1 MKKRAWFFLALGLL
15 MALVYAQ
22 LSRPQAEAFL
32 QNPSGQAVLEVFQR
46 IQQSYLNP
54 LSREELNKVL
64 EGAIGGM
71 VGALKDPFTS
81 YSPPQRASLR
91 QEDLR
96 GEFFGIG
103 ATLSPVNPD
112 GTGAKVE
119 GVMKGLPAQR
129 AGIRAGD
136 VILEVDGEDVTG
148 LPLQEIV
155 ARIRGREGTKVTLK
169 IRREGV
175 PAPLVFELVREK
187 VEIISVTQG
196 MIGDVGYVG
205 LETFGN
211 FKVEEQLRQAVE
223 ELKRKGAKKLIL
235 DLRDNS
241 GGLLDQGCA
250 VASDFLKEGPIVYT
264 RTRTLTR
271 VYCEASGRPIWEGP
285 MVVLVN
291 GNSASASEIVAG
303 ALQDYGRAK
312 IIGEKT
318 FGKGVGQTPYTLANG
333 GELTLVT
340 FEWLTPKKRAINK
353 EGLKPDVEVKDT
365 RFPTPFSFQGA
376 GVPAGA
382 EVTVTV
388 NGKTVRVKADGEGK
402 FTYAEPQKSRPLPED
417 RGQAVLDLENDAI
430 LKRALEVLGR

>member
-1 MKKRAWFFLALGLL
+1 MKKGAWFLIVAGLL
-15 MALVYAQ
+15 VALVYAQ

-32 QNPSGQAVLEVFQR
+32 QNPNGQALMEVFQR
-46 IQQSYLNP
+46 LQQDYLKP
-54 LSREELNKVL
+54 LSREELDKAL
-64 EGAIGGM
+64 EGAIGGIL
-71 VGALKDPFTS
+71 GTLKDPFTS

-112 GTGAKVE
+112 GTGARIG

-129 AGIRAGD
+129 AGIKAGD
-136 VILEVDGEDVTG
+136 VILEVDGEDVTS
-148 LPLQEIV
+148 LPLADIV
-155 ARIRGREGTKVTLK
+155 ARIRGREGTKVILT
-169 IRREGV
+169 IQREGV
-175 PAPLVFELVREK
+175 PAPLKFELIREK

-196 MIGDVGYVG
+196 MIGEIGYVG
-205 LETFGN
+205 LETFAN
-211 FKVEEQLRQAVE
+211 FKVEDQLRQAIE
-223 ELKRKGAKKLIL
+223 DLKRKGAKKLIL
-235 DLRDNS
+235 DLRDNG

-250 VASDFLKEGPIVYT
+250 VASDFLKEGPIVYI

-271 VYCEASGRPIWEGP
+271 VYCEASGNSIWTGP

-312 IIGEKT
+312 VIGERT
-318 FGKGVGQTPYTLANG
+318 FGKGVGQTPYTLSNG

-340 FEWLTPKKRAINK
+340 FEWLTPKRRAINQ
-353 EGLKPDVEVKDT
+353 EGLKPDIEVKDT

-376 GVPAGA
+376 GVSPGT

-388 NGKTVRVKADGEGK
+388 NGKTIKVKADGEGK

-417 RGQAVLDLENDAI
+417 RGQAVLDLEGDAI
-430 LKRALEVLGR
+430 LKRAVEELK

>member
-1 MKKRAWFFLALGLL
+1 MKKGAWFLIVAGLL
-15 MALVYAQ
+15 VALVYAQ

-32 QNPSGQAVLEVFQR
+32 QNPNGQALMEVFQR
-46 IQQSYLNP
+46 LQQDYLKP
-54 LSREELNKVL
+54 LSREELDKAL
-64 EGAIGGM
+64 EGAIGGIL
-71 VGALKDPFTS
+71 GTLKDPFTS

-112 GTGAKVE
+112 GTGARIE

-129 AGIRAGD
+129 AGIKAGD
-136 VILEVDGEDVTG
+136 VILEVDGEDVTN
-148 LPLQEIV
+148 LPLADIV
-155 ARIRGREGTKVTLK
+155 ARIRGREGTKVILT
-169 IRREGV
+169 IQREGV
-175 PAPLVFELVREK
+175 PAPLKFELIREK

-196 MIGDVGYVG
+196 MIGEIGYVG
-205 LETFGN
+205 LETFAN
-211 FKVEEQLRQAVE
+211 FKVEDQLRQAIE
-223 ELKRKGAKKLIL
+223 DLKRKGAKKLIL
-235 DLRDNS
+235 DLRDNG

-250 VASDFLKEGPIVYT
+250 VASDFLKEGPIVYI

-271 VYCEASGRPIWEGP
+271 VYCEASGNPIWTGP

-312 IIGEKT
+312 VIGERT
-318 FGKGVGQTPYTLANG
+318 FGKGVGQTPYTLSNG

-340 FEWLTPKKRAINK
+340 FEWLTPKRRAINQ
-353 EGLKPDVEVKDT
+353 EGLKPDIEVKDT

-376 GVPAGA
+376 GVSPDT
-382 EVTVTV
+382 EVSVTV
-388 NGKTVRVKADGEGK
+388 NGKTIKVKADGEGK

-417 RGQAVLDLENDAI
+417 RGQAVLDLEGDAI
-430 LKRALEVLGR
+430 LKRAVEELK